1 MKNRQTELIIAVPS
15 KGRLRRPTVRLLAR
29 AGISPSNEHSRS
41 LYSPTVIPWLSMV
54 AFRASDIPRL
64 VESGAAD
71 LGITGYDFMVESGVK
86 VHELLDLQYGFS
98 RMVLAVPEG
107 SKINS
112 PKDLK
117 AKVRIATK
125 FPSIARRYLKSKGV
139 EARIVKVSGA
149 AEIAPTLGI
158 AEAIIDITSTGA
170 TLRLHKLKVIDE
182 ILQSTA
188 RLIANEKALKAKRER
203 IGEVST
209 ALLSVLRARRK
220 KLIMMN
226 VPEEKLRKVVK
237 LIPSMGGPTVARVE
251 SKPPMWEVYSVID
264 EEDVYQV
271 INRVKAAGARD
282 ILVLPIER
290 IVP

>member
-1 MKNRQTELIIAVPS
+1 MKNRQTELIIAMPS
-15 KGRLRRPTVRLLAR
+15 KGRLRRPTVRLLSK
-29 AGISPSNEHSRS
+29 AGISPSNEHARS
-41 LYSPTVIPWLSMV
+41 LYSPTVIPWLSIV

-71 LGITGYDFMVESGVK
+71 LGITGYDFMVESGAK
-86 VHELLDLQYGFS
+86 VQELLDLQYGFS
-98 RMVLAVPEG
+98 KMVLAVPEG
-107 SKINS
+107 SKISS

-125 FPSIARRYLKSKGV
+125 FPSIARRYLKAKGV

-203 IGEVST
+203 IEEVST

-226 VPEEKLRKVVK
+226 VPEERLRKVVR
-237 LIPSMGGPTVARVE
+237 LIPSMGGPTVAKVE